1 MQIQRLVQRIAL
13 VPLVLL
19 SSASA
24 FAAITVSKSIAS
36 AYSGNIYPGDVT
48 AFQITLS
55 NDNPASAVSGVAL
68 NDDMSAQGI
77 TVAGAGLISN
87 TCGGV
92 VTATPGATSFSL
104 VSGAIPIAPGGGS
117 LGSCDIVVEVTST
130 IQSTRTN
137 TLASG
142 AVTGND
148 GAAVSNGTPAAQS
161 FNVLTLSPPTLG
173 KSFSPTTV
181 VQNSGVSQLT
191 LTLSNPN
198 SGAAIPLTTVTDA
211 LPAGMEV
218 ASTPGTSASCTGAGS
233 ATPTF
238 TPAAGD
244 TTLTIAGGVIGRS
257 GACTLRVNVT
267 ATSAGATGSQTL
279 TNTLLAANVGNT
291 RGLTPSANASANLTV
306 NSPLSVSKAY
316 SPTSLR
322 ANQVGA
328 GPLTFTL
335 TNSHATQ
342 ILTGVAFSAAYLCT
356 SPTGS

>member
-1 MQIQRLVQRIAL
+1 MPLLRRGQNRQGRLCKSNDS
-13 VPLVLL
+13 
-19 SSASA
+19 SSASHRL
-24 FAAITVSKSIAS
+24 FASLPVLQPLLSQRGSQARI
-36 AYSGNIYPGDVT
+36 PGTSTRRRHRLPDYVVGR
-48 AFQITLS
+48 Q
-55 NDNPASAVSGVAL
+55 NPASAVSGVAL

-181 VQNSGVSQLT
+181 VQNSGK
-191 LTLSNPN
+191 
-198 SGAAIPLTTVTDA
+198 
-211 LPAGMEV
+211 
-218 ASTPGTSASCTGAGS
+218 
-233 ATPTF
+233 
-238 TPAAGD
+238 
-244 TTLTIAGGVIGRS
+244 
-257 GACTLRVNVT
+257 
-267 ATSAGATGSQTL
+267 
-279 TNTLLAANVGNT
+279 
-291 RGLTPSANASANLTV
+291 GLN
-306 NSPLSVSKAY
+306 
-316 SPTSLR
+316 
-322 ANQVGA
+322 
-328 GPLTFTL
+328 
-335 TNSHATQ
+335 
-342 ILTGVAFSAAYLCT
+342 
-356 SPTGS
+356 